1 MVMIFDNNDFG
12 EKERPNADDLA
23 GENVAKLEHLSLGL
37 AKKNDLIELLLTR
50 NSLGN

>member
-37 AKKNDLIELLLTR
+37 AKKTT
-50 NSLGN
+50 